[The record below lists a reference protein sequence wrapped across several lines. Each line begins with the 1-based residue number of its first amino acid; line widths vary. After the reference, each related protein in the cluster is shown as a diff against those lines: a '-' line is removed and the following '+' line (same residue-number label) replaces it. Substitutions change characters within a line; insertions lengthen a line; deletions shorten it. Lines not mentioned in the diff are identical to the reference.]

1 MNSWEQILLGMVA
14 VIVTLLFW
22 PGVKKALEQS
32 KNVENSDWKGALIP
46 IAIVVLFIMFLI
58 SISSG

>member
-14 VIVTLLFW
+14 VIVTFLFW

-58 SISSG
+58 SVSSG

>member
-46 IAIVVLFIMFLI
+46 IAIVVLFIIFLI
-58 SISSG
+58 SISS